1 MVNGGHVM
9 TLDTIVCEFY
19 HRSCIF
25 WLLCWRF
32 LGFSA
37 VNGTLIDDDFS
48 RLTKSLQKSSTR
60 VPFAAEKSR
69 NLQHYMD
76 GGECLKSLLIVVY
89 NHDLSITKRFRSSKV
104 TEWRRNNLKYISMQP
119 NCVFADNENS
129 NPVFCFNYS
138 TITNSYGRHKPWS
151 RRFNI
156 TRTKG
161 SLPIYGCLPQM
172 DGRYFKFN

>member
-9 TLDTIVCEFY
+9 TLDTVVSEFY

-37 VNGTLIDDDFS
+37 VNGTLIDEDVS
-48 RLTKSLQKSSTR
+48 KPVVSLETSLSMR
-60 VPFAAEKSR
+60 VPITAENPR

-104 TEWRRNNLKYISMQP
+104 TEWRRNNLKYTSTQP

-129 NPVFCFNYS
+129 NPVFCFNHSTRY
-138 TITNSYGRHKPWS
+138 TITNSYGRHKPGS
-151 RRFNI
+151 CRF
-156 TRTKG
+156 
-161 SLPIYGCLPQM
+161 
-172 DGRYFKFN
+172 